1 LNHPFGRERPIYYS
15 LSALISL
22 VQGRN
27 CFGCAPKAVKQN
39 PRSSTLPLRKPLLR
53 GHGGWMNRKTLI
65 ATGLL
70 VGVLIASGTTVFA
83 QDPRAQAA
91 IDEDI
96 KLFRKD
102 VRSGKKQIVAAN
114 MSLTDSEAQQFWPIY
129 DQYTVEL
136 ATITDSKYSLIKEY
150 AQNYNTLTGEQ
161 AEQYVKGRAAVEQSI
176 MELRLKYFPI
186 FRKVLSGK
194 ATALFFQMDWRLG
207 LVVDLQLASQIP
219 LVEP

>member
-1 LNHPFGRERPIYYS
+1 MKK
-15 LSALISL
+15 
-22 VQGRN
+22 
-27 CFGCAPKAVKQN
+27 KA
-39 PRSSTLPLRKPLLR
+39 
-53 GHGGWMNRKTLI
+53 LI

-70 VGVLIASGTTVFA
+70 VGVLIISGTTVLA
-83 QDPRAQAA
+83 QDTSAQAA
-91 IDEDI
+91 VDEDI

-102 VRSGKKQIVAAN
+102 VRSGKKQIIAAN

-129 DQYTVEL
+129 DQYTAEL

-150 AQNYNTLTGEQ
+150 AQNYATLTGEQ

-194 ATALFFQMDWRLG
+194 STALFFQIDWRLA
-207 LVVDLQLASQIP
+207 LIVDLQLASQIP

>member
-1 LNHPFGRERPIYYS
+1 M
-15 LSALISL
+15 
-22 VQGRN
+22 
-27 CFGCAPKAVKQN
+27 KK
-39 PRSSTLPLRKPLLR
+39 
-53 GHGGWMNRKTLI
+53 KTLI

-70 VGVLIASGTTVFA
+70 AGVLMMTGTTVLA
-83 QDPRAQAA
+83 QDSRAQASV
-91 IDEDI
+91 DEDI

-102 VRSGKKQIVAAN
+102 IRSGKKQIIAAN
-114 MSLTDSEAQQFWPIY
+114 MSLTDREAQQFWPIY
-129 DQYTVEL
+129 DQYTAEL

-150 AQNYNTLTGEQ
+150 AQNYATLTGEQ

-194 ATALFFQMDWRLG
+194 STALFFQMDWRLG

>member
-1 LNHPFGRERPIYYS
+1 M
-15 LSALISL
+15 
-22 VQGRN
+22 
-27 CFGCAPKAVKQN
+27 K
-39 PRSSTLPLRKPLLR
+39 
-53 GHGGWMNRKTLI
+53 KTLI

-70 VGVLIASGTTVFA
+70 LGVLMMTSGTALA
-83 QDPRAQAA
+83 QEARAQPAV
-91 IDEDI
+91 DENI

-102 VRSGKKQIVAAN
+102 VRSGRKQIIAAN

-129 DQYTVEL
+129 DQYTAEL

-150 AQNYNTLTGEQ
+150 AQNYATLTGEQ

-194 ATALFFQMDWRLG
+194 STALFFQMDWRLA
-207 LVVDLQLASQIP
+207 LIVDLQLASQIP